1 MKHRHGRELFCPLCG
16 EMHNGAI
23 NASGEDVA
31 PSPGDCTLCG
41 YCRGLLIYGGDP
53 IDHLRRP
60 TLDEETELLADPD
73 VQRAIAAL
81 AELHR
86 RHKLAGNPPEE
97 RGTTR

>member
-1 MKHRHGRELFCPLCG
+1 MKAHGKVTEDWCPSCG
-16 EMHNGAI
+16 IVLNGALGT
-23 NASGEDVA
+23 NTDER
-31 PSPGDCTLCG
+31 PSVGDCTICG
-41 YCRGLLIYGGDP
+41 YCRALMVYDGDP
-53 IDHLRRP
+53 LQLRRP